1 MIKIYDKFL
10 PEKQSGLIERYMSG
24 HDVPWTYTSGCD
36 YPNQGDL
43 FQFVHGFAGVNI
55 QGSLGVLDFLINRL
69 REVESNKFT
78 LMRIKANLNPKTHEH
93 IQLGEYHVDFDNVRT
108 AIFYVNT
115 NNGYTLFESGDR
127 VDSVSNRIVLFDS
140 NTKHVG
146 HSCTDEKIRLVVN
159 INYYYT

>member
-10 PEKQSGLIERYMSG
+10 PEDQSGLIEKYMSG
-24 HDVPWTYTSGCD
+24 YDVPWTYSSGCD
-36 YPNQGDL
+36 YPDQGDL
-43 FQFVHGFAGVNI
+43 FQFVHAFPGYTN
-55 QGSLGVLDFLINRL
+55 QSLGVLDFLINKL
-69 REVESNKFT
+69 REVESKKFSI
-78 LMRIKANLNPKTHEH
+78 MRIKANLNPKTNEH

-108 AIFYVNT
+108 AIFYINT

-146 HSCTDEKIRLVVN
+146 YSCTDEKIRLVVN
-159 INYYYT
+159 INYYYV